1 MNVDQLF
8 ETEPEFETS
17 KLLLRKIT
25 MDDTEAYY
33 ELASDPAVATY
44 TLWDKHQSI
53 TDSRAFISRLIQKY
67 SEKEAYH
74 WGIIDKAKNKLIG
87 RTGFIQWDLAH
98 ERTEIGF
105 ALSRLYWN
113 QGIITEATRLIIEY
127 GFTHLGFNRIEGRCS
142 YNNAGS
148 ARAMEKLGMKWEGIL
163 RGQLKM
169 KGEFVDQRM
178 YAILRDDFD
187 SVNNSS
193 TL

>member
-1 MNVDQLF
+1 MNIDQLF

-25 MDDTEAYY
+25 LDDIDAYY
-33 ELASDPAVATY
+33 ELASDPAVAKY
-44 TLWDKHQSI
+44 TLWDTHQSI
-53 TDSRAFISRLIQKY
+53 TDSRAFLGQLIQKY
-67 SEKEAYH
+67 NEKEAYH

-113 QGIITEATRLIIEY
+113 QGIITGATRLIIEY
-127 GFTHLGFNRIEGRCS
+127 GFMQLGFNRIEGRCS

-148 ARAMEKLGMKWEGIL
+148 ARAMEKLGMRWEGIL

-187 SVNNSS
+187 RVNISS

>member
-1 MNVDQLF
+1 M
-8 ETEPEFETS
+8 
-17 KLLLRKIT
+17 
-25 MDDTEAYY
+25 
-33 ELASDPAVATY
+33 
-44 TLWDKHQSI
+44 
-53 TDSRAFISRLIQKY
+53 
-67 SEKEAYH
+67 
-74 WGIIDKAKNKLIG
+74 DKAKNKLIG
-87 RTGFIQWDLAH
+87 RTGFIQWNLEH